1 MLEWKFYWITNI
13 NSSRYFIIKKYKI
26 QIKERFAIWENFHR
40 FWLTEQKLLLSNQNF
55 KIQDMTSVAKFGD
68 MTTTIK
74 TQKLTLNGF
83 PVYIYSN
90 GIDKLN
96 FKLK

>member
-1 MLEWKFYWITNI
+1 
-13 NSSRYFIIKKYKI
+13 
-26 QIKERFAIWENFHR
+26 
-40 FWLTEQKLLLSNQNF
+40 
-55 KIQDMTSVAKFGD
+55 MTSVAKFGD

-74 TQKLTLNGF
+74 IQKLTLNGF